1 LINYLFIYFLHG
13 DDGDVDGVFDGV
25 RALRRRRDNP
35 TNTPTIF
42 G

>member
-1 LINYLFIYFLHG
+1 MISILTCG